1 MFDTFRQRWREFRTD
16 PPGQRFQNRYWRRNT
31 RRSSVWRKLLVIV
44 AGSVVIAIG
53 IVMLV
58 LPGPGSLVIVLGAAL
73 IAEESLWASRL
84 LDRCHLRI
92 RRWIAKASAWR

>member
-1 MFDTFRQRWREFRTD
+1 MFNTFRQRWREFRTD
-16 PPGQRFQNRYWRRNT
+16 PPGRRFENRYWRRNT
-31 RRSSVWRKLLVIV
+31 RRSSVWRRLLVIV
-44 AGSVVIAIG
+44 FGIVVIAIG

-84 LDRCHLRI
+84 LDRCGLRI
-92 RRWIAKASAWR
+92 EHWIAKVRARR